1 MAGRLA
7 NRIALVTGASSGIGA
22 AISELFAREGAS
34 VVMAA
39 RREDK
44 LKSIADKVPVD
55 FVRPIYKV
63 TDVRLEADVLELYRF
78 LDEKFGRIDIVVNSA
93 GFADHTPTE
102 DLSLARWQDIVDTNL
117 TGCFLSCREALRRM
131 KGQRKGR
138 IINIGSIS
146 AKSPR
151 PNSIGYTST
160 KFALEGMTRSLALD
174 GRDFGVAVSILH
186 PGSTKTE
193 LMPGMESKSPNESM
207 NANDVAR
214 VAALMA
220 SLPDETNLLEALIL
234 PLGQPFL
241 GRG

>member
-1 MAGRLA
+1 M
-7 NRIALVTGASSGIGA
+7 
-22 AISELFAREGAS
+22 
-34 VVMAA
+34 
-39 RREDK
+39 
-44 LKSIADKVPVD
+44 
-55 FVRPIYKV
+55 
-63 TDVRLEADVLELYRF
+63 
-78 LDEKFGRIDIVVNSA
+78 VNSA

-131 KGQRKGR
+131 KVQRKGR

-220 SLPDETNLLEALIL
+220 SLPDETNLLEALIF